1 VTEGRVRAGIDIGS
15 RAVKLVVMENG
26 SVVRSLVEDTG
37 SDPLAVCRRLLA
49 GVTCDSITATGYG
62 RHLFQERWPS
72 AGVISE
78 IKAVA
83 RGAVSLLPACRTVID
98 IGGQDS
104 KAISLGPDGRVRKSV
119 MNDRCAAGSGQ
130 FLEMMA
136 TALAYGR
143 DEFVAAAARAGRAE
157 RLNSMCTV
165 FAQSEVVS
173 LIARGASREEIAF
186 GVHQSIAGRTAALA
200 GGLPLEETIVFTGGC
215 ARNPRLVALLGE
227 ALKRPVHV
235 PPDPQ
240 TVAALGC
247 ALGGAPAPAG

>member
-1 VTEGRVRAGIDIGS
+1 MTECRVRAGIDIGS

-62 RHLFQERWPS
+62 RHLFREHWP
-72 AGVISE
+72 AAEVITE

-83 RGAVSLLPACRTVID
+83 RGAVSLVPACRTVID
-98 IGGQDS
+98 IGGQDT
-104 KAISLGPDGRVRKSV
+104 KAIALGPSGKVQKSV

-136 TALAYGR
+136 TALAYER
-143 DEFVAAAARAGRAE
+143 DEFVAAATRATRAE

-173 LIARGASREEIAF
+173 LIARGASREEIAL
-186 GVHQSIAGRTAALA
+186 GVHQAIASRTAALA
-200 GGLPLEETIVFTGGC
+200 GGVPLEETIVFTGGC
-215 ARNPRLVALLGE
+215 ARNPRLVSLLGE
-227 ALKRPVHV
+227 ALKRPLHV
-235 PPDPQ
+235 PPEPQ

-247 ALGGAPAPAG
+247 ALGGTVAEG

>member
-1 VTEGRVRAGIDIGS
+1 MTEPRVRAGIDIGS
-15 RAVKLVVMENG
+15 RAVKLVVMEDG
-26 SVVRSLVEDTG
+26 SVQRSLVEDTG

-62 RHLFQERWPS
+62 RHLFREHWPD
-72 AGVISE
+72 AGVITE

-83 RGAVSLLPACRTVID
+83 RGAAFLVPTCRTVID
-98 IGGQDS
+98 IGGQDT
-104 KAISLGPDGRVRKSV
+104 KAIALGPSGKAQKSV

-173 LIARGASREEIAF
+173 LIARGAPREEIAL
-186 GVHQSIAGRTAALA
+186 GAHQAIAERTAALA
-200 GGLPLEETIVFTGGC
+200 GGVPLEETIVFTGGC
-215 ARNPRLVALLGE
+215 ARNPRLVGLLGE
-227 ALKRPVHV
+227 ALKRALHV

-247 ALGGAPAPAG
+247 ALECEAG